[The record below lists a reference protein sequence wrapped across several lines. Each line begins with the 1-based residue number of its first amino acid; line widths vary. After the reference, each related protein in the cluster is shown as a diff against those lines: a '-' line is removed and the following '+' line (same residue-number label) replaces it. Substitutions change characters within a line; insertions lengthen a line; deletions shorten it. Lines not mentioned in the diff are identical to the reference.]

1 MDFKDKVTEIS
12 KKAGKVATDT
22 YNTVADKSGKLIEEA
37 KSRISISDM
46 EKEIDKM
53 YESMGLT
60 IYENYKKG
68 EDVGKTFTKECKKID
83 KLNKEIGELN
93 KKILFNKGLRECEN
107 CDEKISVDSIFCPSC
122 GEKLKALRIKENKKN
137 DKADKEEVIKQ
148 QVCPQCG
155 KIESPDARFCPKCGY
170 KFAK

>member
-22 YNTVADKSGKLIEEA
+22 YNTVADKSGKFLEEA

-53 YESMGLT
+53 YESMGIT

-68 EDVGKTFTKECKKID
+68 EDVGKSFTKECKKID
-83 KLNKEIGELN
+83 KLNKEIEELN

-107 CDEKISVDSIFCPSC
+107 CDEKISIDAIFCPNC
-122 GEKLKALRIKENKKN
+122 GEKQKPVKIKETKKV
-137 DKADKEEVIKQ
+137 DKEEKEEVVKE

-155 KIESPDARFCPKCGY
+155 KIEPPDSRFCTKCGY
-170 KFAK
+170 KFNK

>member
-1 MDFKDKVTEIS
+1 MTKELDKMMDNEGDKIAGEINTTLKDMGLNK
-12 KKAGKVATDT
+12 
-22 YNTVADKSGKLIEEA
+22 N
-37 KSRISISDM
+37 ISISVDRRS
-46 EKEIDKM
+46 KPYKFTYNI
-53 YESMGLT
+53 
-60 IYENYKKG
+60 ENH
-68 EDVGKTFTKECKKID
+68 
-83 KLNKEIGELN
+83 KEIGELN

>member
-107 CDEKISVDSIFCPSC
+107 CDEKISVDSIF
-122 GEKLKALRIKENKKN
+122 
-137 DKADKEEVIKQ
+137 
-148 QVCPQCG
+148 
-155 KIESPDARFCPKCGY
+155 
-170 KFAK
+170 